1 MTQQFKGNGIQ
12 RWCAICAC
20 HRATGGG
27 TVRWV
32 MGGRHWV
39 CARHKEIQ
47 K

>member
-32 MGGRHWV
+32 